1 MLGIIIGLIV
11 TVVVGYL
18 VVKKKKAQT
27 VLLLGGLF
35 LMAIAAIMG
44 NPLLDA
50 KKTTGFVLFDMFK
63 YIENIM
69 STRTAALG
77 LLIMA
82 VGGYARYMDAIG
94 ASKVLVKLTIH
105 PLSYLKSPYLVLALS
120 YVVGQIL
127 HFFLPSAAGLSVLLM
142 ATIYPVL
149 ISLGVS
155 KLSAAAVIGTAA
167 CLDLGPASGNSVLAS
182 KNAGLEV
189 AAYFTNYQ
197 IPVAFPAMITVA
209 VLHFFV
215 QKYFDRKEGHM
226 IQPLEVTANKMDNSE
241 EIPPMIYA
249 CLPIIP
255 LLLILVFSDLC
266 IPSIKM
272 SVVTA
277 MLISMAI
284 SMFFELVR
292 IKDMQK
298 VFASIQVF
306 LDGMG
311 KQFAT
316 VVTLIVAG
324 ETFAYGLTKI
334 GAIEGLIHLAQEAGF
349 GVFGMTIVMT
359 LIIMLSAIVMGSAN
373 APFFAFAALAPIVA
387 AKMQVMPV
395 LMLLPMQMAAGI
407 ARSVSPIT
415 AAIVAV
421 AGIAEVSPVDIVKR
435 TAIPMAGALIVALV
449 GTFCLF

>member
-1 MLGIIIGLIV
+1 MLNISIGLIV

-27 VLLLGGLF
+27 VLVAGGLF
-35 LMAIAAIMG
+35 LMAIAVIMG
-44 NPLLDA
+44 YPLLDA
-50 KKTTGFVLFDMFK
+50 KKTTGFVWFDMFK

-69 STRTAALG
+69 STRTAELG

-105 PLSYLKSPYLVLALS
+105 PLSYLKSPYLVLSLS
-120 YVVGQIL
+120 YIVGQ
-127 HFFLPSAAGLSVLLM
+127 FLNIFIPSAAGLSVLLM

-149 ISLGVS
+149 ISVGIS
-155 KLSAAAVIGTAA
+155 RLSAAAVIGTAA
-167 CLDLGPASGNSVLAS
+167 CLDLGPASGNAVLAA
-182 KNAGLEV
+182 KNSGLDV

-197 IPVAFPAMITVA
+197 IPVAIIAVLTIA
-209 VLHFFV
+209 VLHFVV
-215 QKYFDRKEGHM
+215 QKYFDKKEGHVA
-226 IQPLEVTANKMDNSE
+226 QPLEESMNKIDKNEDLPSV
-241 EIPPMIYA
+241 IYA
-249 CLPIIP
+249 FLPIIP
-255 LLLILVFSDLC
+255 LILILVFSKLC
-266 IPSIKM
+266 IPTVKM

-277 MLISMAI
+277 MLISMTI
-284 SMFFELVR
+284 SMCFELIR
-292 IKDMQK
+292 IRDMQK

-306 LDGMG
+306 FDGMG

-316 VVTLIVAG
+316 VVTLVVAG

-334 GAIEGLIHLAQEAGF
+334 GTIEGLIHLAQEAGF
-349 GVFGMTIVMT
+349 GIIGMTIVMT
-359 LIIMLSAIVMGSAN
+359 LIIALAAIVMGSGN

-387 AKMQVMPV
+387 AKMQVMPI
-395 LMLLPMQMAAGI
+395 LMLLPMQLAAGI

-435 TAIPMAGALIVALV
+435 TAIPMAGALIVALI

>member
-27 VLLLGGLF
+27 VLVIGGLF
-35 LMAIAAIMG
+35 LMAVAAMMG
-44 NPLLDA
+44 HPLLDA
-50 KKTTGFVLFDMFK
+50 KKTTGFIIFDMFK

-94 ASKVLVKLTIH
+94 ASKVLVRLAIH
-105 PLSYLKSPYLVLALS
+105 PLSYFKSPYLVLALS
-120 YVVGQIL
+120 YVLGQIL

-142 ATIYPVL
+142 ATMFPVL

-155 KLSAAAVIGTAA
+155 RLSAAAVIGTTA
-167 CLDLGPASGNSVLAS
+167 CLDLGPASGNSVLAA

-189 AAYFTNYQ
+189 ATYFTNYQ
-197 IPVAFPAMITVA
+197 IPVAIPAILTVA
-209 VLHFFV
+209 ILHFFV
-215 QKYFDRKEGHM
+215 QKYFDKREGHL
-226 IQPLEVTANKMDNSE
+226 IKPLTVTANKAEDSE

-255 LLLILVFSDLC
+255 LILILVFSDLC

-272 SVVTA
+272 TVVTA
-277 MLISMAI
+277 MLISMAV
-284 SMFFELVR
+284 SMVFEFVR
-292 IKDMQK
+292 TRDMQK
-298 VFASIQVF
+298 VFGSIQVF
-306 LDGMG
+306 FDGMG

-334 GAIEGLIHLAQEAGF
+334 GAIEGLIHLAQDAGF
-349 GVFGMTIVMT
+349 GIVGMTIVMS

-395 LMLLPMQMAAGI
+395 LMLLPMQLTAGI

-421 AGIAEVSPVDIVKR
+421 AGIAEVSSVDIVKR
-435 TAIPMAGALIVALV
+435 TAIPMAGAFIVMMIS
-449 GTFCLF
+449 TFCLL

>member
-27 VLLLGGLF
+27 VLVAGGLF
-35 LMAIAAIMG
+35 LMAIAVIMG
-44 NPLLDA
+44 HPLLDA
-50 KKTTGFVLFDMFK
+50 KKTTGFIWFDMFK

-105 PLSYLKSPYLVLALS
+105 PLSYLKSPYLVLSLS
-120 YVVGQIL
+120 YIVGQ
-127 HFFLPSAAGLSVLLM
+127 FLNIFIPSAAGLSVLLM

-149 ISLGVS
+149 ISVGVS
-155 KLSAAAVIGTAA
+155 RLSAAAVIGTAA
-167 CLDLGPASGNSVLAS
+167 CLDLGPASGNAVLAA
-182 KNAGLEV
+182 KNSGLDV

-197 IPVAFPAMITVA
+197 IPVSVLAVLTIA
-209 VLHFFV
+209 VLHFIV
-215 QKYFDRKEGHM
+215 QKYFDKKEGHVAR
-226 IQPLEVTANKMDNSE
+226 PLEESMNKIDTNE
-241 EIPPMIYA
+241 GLPPIIYA
-249 CLPIIP
+249 LLPIVP
-255 LLLILVFSDLC
+255 LILILVFSKLC
-266 IPSIKM
+266 IPTVKM

-277 MLISMAI
+277 MLISMTI
-284 SMFFELVR
+284 SMCFELVR
-292 IKDMQK
+292 IRDMQK

-306 LDGMG
+306 FDGMG

-316 VVTLIVAG
+316 VVTLVVAG

-334 GAIEGLIHLAQEAGF
+334 GTIEGLIHLAQEAGF
-349 GVFGMTIVMT
+349 GIIGMTIVMT
-359 LIIMLSAIVMGSAN
+359 LIIALAAIVMGSGN

-395 LMLLPMQMAAGI
+395 LMLLPMQLAAGI

-435 TAIPMAGALIVALV
+435 TAIPMAGALIVTLI